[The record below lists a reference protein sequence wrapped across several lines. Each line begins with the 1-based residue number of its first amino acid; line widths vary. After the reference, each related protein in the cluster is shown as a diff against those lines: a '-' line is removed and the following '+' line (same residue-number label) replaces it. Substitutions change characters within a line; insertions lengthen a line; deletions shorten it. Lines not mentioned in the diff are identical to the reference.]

1 MKINVG
7 GIDRILR
14 VIFGL
19 AMIAA
24 AALGYIGWWGYIGVV
39 LLITGTMQFC
49 PIYRLL
55 GFNTCPIPK
64 RAGADEVK

>member
-1 MKINVG
+1 
-7 GIDRILR
+7 
-14 VIFGL
+14 
-19 AMIAA
+19 MIAA

-39 LLITGTMQFC
+39 LLITGAMQFC